1 MVAGLIWW
9 NVSYCHHCHHS
20 QNKSLVWLFSLFW
33 LFLFNCLFPLFT
45 TVGSL
50 DLLHA
55 LRGSVR
61 HVLTITIQLRLHWDP
76 FFLGST
82 YLLKLAI
89 SLNASFVLEVTTH
102 LTMRNP
108 NKKLTQKSA
117 ITDSYNR
124 QYLFE
129 WLIHC
134 ICFDF
139 RATAVVRI
147 SCT

>member
-20 QNKSLVWLFSLFW
+20 QNKSLVWLFSHFW

-45 TVGSL
+45 TVGCL

-61 HVLTITIQLRLHWDP
+61 HVLTITIQLRLHWHP

-89 SLNASFVLEVTTH
+89 SLNASFCFGSNNTSDQE
-102 LTMRNP
+102 NP

-129 WLIHC
+129 WLIHR